1 MQTQLKDKQAKED
14 KQQQDSEECFEYVKQ
29 DANERKSCRRKRFH
43 WSEPKEV
50 PKWEPHMFGLEEEKR
65 EEKEGEVQPRQ
76 EEDELVVDIRTR

>member
-1 MQTQLKDKQAKED
+1 MQTKENPAAE
-14 KQQQDSEECFEYVKQ
+14 SASTGVT
-29 DANERKSCRRKRFH
+29 
-43 WSEPKEV
+43 EPKEV